1 MDFKLKIFVYLD
13 DSPPTP
19 EASLLVRQV
28 FSQNPVFAGIT
39 PDISPASLY
48 RLCITF
54 TFPAETTGQA
64 DNKADEFVQSLLECT
79 SAITNEIR
87 EGSNVLSYA

>member
-1 MDFKLKIFVYLD
+1 MDFKLKVLVHLD
-13 DSPPTP
+13 DSLPTP
-19 EASLLVRQV
+19 EAILLVHQV

-39 PDISPASLY
+39 PDMSPASLH

-54 TFPAETTGQA
+54 TFPTETTGQD

-79 SAITNEIR
+79 SAITDGIR